1 MGISLETKSLSLTTH
16 RRLSDVLVEMGL
28 FSEDQI
34 EMLIQK
40 AGLKRQRLSEVLL
53 QEKALTPVDLAKAL
67 ARQYETEY
75 VDLDRI
81 QVNPEATKL
90 IPEAIVRNFSIL
102 PVDLKGANLV
112 VVTHDPIQILKLEN
126 LKSQLPANLEVKVCV
141 KSQMDEAINRLYKND
156 HAVDRIVK
164 HLSKKQPLKKGSS
177 ANIAPPASAQKDS
190 SPSIEALVNRFLERA
205 MSDRA
210 SDIHIDP
217 SEEKVRVRI
226 RIDGIL
232 HELYTYP
239 PELHPSVS
247 SRIKVLSNLDI
258 SERRQPQ
265 DGGFRHQKGNLP
277 IEVRVSTLPTAFG
290 EKIVLRLLDRSMMK
304 GSLSQIGMS
313 PEIETAILT
322 LLRRPYG
329 IVFITGPT
337 GSGKTTTLYS
347 MLNQIDCVEKN
358 VITVEDPIEFR
369 FDMINQVQVNE
380 KAGLTFAG
388 LLRNILR
395 QDPDVVMIGEVR
407 DQETADLSVRAAL
420 TGHLVLSTIHTN
432 DSVSTPTR
440 LIDMGVEPFL
450 LASGLSAVIAQ
461 RLVRVLCLHCR
472 KKTELSPEDAALL
485 GTTTLAPGTVIYEA
499 EGCDKC
505 LQSGYQNRTALF
517 ELMIIDDFVRRA
529 IIERRPEEEIY
540 RHLKEAGF
548 ISMRQDGIFK
558 IASGVTSVEEVLK
571 ATL

>member
-16 RRLSDVLVEMGL
+16 RRLGDVLVEMGVL
-28 FSEDQI
+28 SEEQI
-34 EMLIQK
+34 EALIQK
-40 AGLKRQRLSEVLL
+40 AGLKRQRLTDILL
-53 QEKALTPVDLAKAL
+53 QEGALSPADLARAL
-67 ARQYETEY
+67 AAQYDTEY
-75 VDLDRI
+75 VDLDQI

-90 IPEAIVRNFSIL
+90 IPEAIVRNFSVL
-102 PVDLKGANLV
+102 PIDVKDNLLV
-112 VVTHDPIQILKLEN
+112 IVTHDPIQILKLEN
-126 LKSQLPANLEVKVCV
+126 LKSQLPANLDVKVCV
-141 KSQMDEAINRLYKND
+141 KSKMDEVINRLYKND

-164 HLSKKQPLKKGSS
+164 HLSKKQVAKKGSS
-177 ANIAPPASAQKDS
+177 ATLSPAGASQKDS
-190 SPSIEALVNRFLERA
+190 GPSIEALVNRFLERA
-205 MSDRA
+205 MNDRA

-217 SEEKVRVRI
+217 SEEKVRVRV

-265 DGGFRHQKGNLP
+265 DGGFRHQKGSNP

-290 EKIVLRLLDRSMMK
+290 EKIVLRLLDRSMTK
-304 GSLSQIGMS
+304 GSLAQIGMS

-347 MLNQIDCVEKN
+347 MLNQIDCIEKN

-432 DSVSTPTR
+432 DSVSAPTR

-472 KKTELSPEDAALL
+472 KKTALSQEDAALL
-485 GTTTLAPGTVIYEA
+485 GTTALAPGTVIYEP

-505 LQSGYQNRTALF
+505 LHSGYQNRTALF

-529 IIERRPEEEIY
+529 IVERKPEDEIY
-540 RHLKEAGF
+540 QYLRKSGF